1 MQAVAQQIP
10 CSQNPEMQSA
20 VAMQVP
26 PGGFFPQLV
35 LTQKFPVVQS
45 VLAAQVFLQVPP
57 VPHRNGSH
65 FCVVPAT
72 HVPVPL
78 QSEASVSVDPAHDPA
93 AHEVPL
99 G

>member
-1 MQAVAQQIP
+1 VQAVAQQIP
-10 CSQNPEMQSA
+10 CSQNPDKQSV
-20 VAMQVP
+20 VAMHVP

-45 VLAAQVFLQVPP
+45 MLTAQLLLQVPV
-57 VPHRNGSH
+57 VPHWNGSH
-65 FCVVPAT
+65 GRVAPRT

-78 QSEASVSVDPAHDPA
+78 QSEASVSVDPVHEPA